1 MLLWF
6 LFQMFS
12 CTFNTSLQSATVF
25 VSKILQF
32 LRKYFAEPPSSTLLP
47 LNWTVNLQVYS
58 SPFNSPK
65 NIFNGK
71 KVPNTEIKTQQ
82 EKNPTNFFLL
92 LHSFPLLNNILLA
105 GFGSFFTPQSSD
117 NNSNREKVLSRNVSE
132 WIFLSM
138 YALFLFA
145 FQKEKLHYSVSLA
158 GLAGYVYLRHLW
170 WWAFFLL
177 ISWLC
182 SEGREAA
189 EKEAFTKNVYCVQC
203 LPLLLFFLAV
213 CHPPACTSLFIPS
226 SRSLISK
233 LLLARL
239 ISSRGVV
246 GCWRPR
252 SSPSS
257 AAVAFFRAFLI

>member
-1 MLLWF
+1 MHI
-6 LFQMFS
+6 QHI
-12 CTFNTSLQSATVF
+12 TSVCKRFCL
-25 VSKILQF
+25 KILQF

-105 GFGSFFTPQSSD
+105 GFGSFFHPPVVRQQQQQGKSSFSQCIRMNIFKYVCTFFVRLPEGKTPLFGISGWLGWLCLLAPL
-117 NNSNREKVLSRNVSE
+117 VVVS
-132 WIFLSM
+132 
-138 YALFLFA
+138 
-145 FQKEKLHYSVSLA
+145 
-158 GLAGYVYLRHLW
+158 
-170 WWAFFLL
+170 FFLL

-239 ISSRGVV
+239 ISSEGVV